1 MVCFANTNP
10 LDGDFSDAIALSTFE
25 QPYVGPGATYRTI
38 SPFPQP
44 RIDRR
49 GTMDQFYEYLISG
62 FFFFLGG
69 GGHKM
74 DNRVPFKVDKQN
86 QTRFT
91 A

>member
-62 FFFFLGG
+62 FFFLGG
-69 GGHKM
+69 GA
-74 DNRVPFKVDKQN
+74 QN
-86 QTRFT
+86 GQ
-91 A
+91 